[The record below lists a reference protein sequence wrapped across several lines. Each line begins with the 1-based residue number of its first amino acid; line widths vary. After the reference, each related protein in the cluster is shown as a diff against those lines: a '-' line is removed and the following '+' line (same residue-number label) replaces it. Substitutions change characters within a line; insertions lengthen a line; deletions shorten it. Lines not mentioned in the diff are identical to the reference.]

1 MEKIIYF
8 IRHGESVANSGG
20 ITMENKKI
28 PLSAKGLEQSQSVA
42 ENLNIKPSQILVS
55 EYLRTHQT
63 AKPFCDRINS
73 KYQVCT
79 QLNEFS
85 IISHELIEGM
95 IGSQRRP
102 IADAFWSNGDVKKRM
117 GVEADTFVEFSER
130 VNGFIAGMSQLS
142 NNTVLFGHGI
152 WFGMLLWKLMGFA
165 ANDQQGMIGFRR
177 FQNGLPISNCII
189 YRLHSVNDRNWSV
202 CVHNV

>member
-8 IRHGESVANSGG
+8 IRHGESVANAGG

-28 PLSAKGLEQSQSVA
+28 PLSSKGLEQSQSVA

-85 IISHELIEGM
+85 IISHEL
-95 IGSQRRP
+95 
-102 IADAFWSNGDVKKRM
+102 ADAFWSNGDVKKRM

-130 VNGFIAGMSQLS
+130 VNGFIAGMSQHW
-142 NNTVLFGHGI
+142 V
-152 WFGMLLWKLMGFA
+152 
-165 ANDQQGMIGFRR
+165 
-177 FQNGLPISNCII
+177 
-189 YRLHSVNDRNWSV
+189 
-202 CVHNV
+202 

>member
-1 MEKIIYF
+1 LEKTIYF
-8 IRHGESVANSGG
+8 IRHGESVANAGG

-28 PLSAKGLEQSQSVA
+28 PLSSKGLVQAQSVV
-42 ENLNIKPSQILVS
+42 ENFKIMPSQILVS

-63 AKPFCDRINS
+63 AKPFCCRNNS
-73 KYQVCT
+73 EYQVCT
-79 QLNEFS
+79 ELNEFS

-95 IGSQRRP
+95 TGTQRRP
-102 IADAFWSNGDVKKRM
+102 IADAFWSEGDVNKRM
-117 GVEADTFVEFSER
+117 GIEADTFNEFSER

-142 NNTVLFGHGI
+142 NGTVLFGHGI

-165 ANDQQGMIGFRR
+165 ANDQQSMIGFRR

-202 CVHNV
+202 YVHNV

>member
-1 MEKIIYF
+1 VGKIIYY
-8 IRHGESVANSGG
+8 IRHGESVANAGG

-28 PLSAKGLEQSQSVA
+28 PLSAKGLEQAHSVA
-42 ENLNIKPSQILVS
+42 ESLKIKPYQILVS

-63 AKPFCDRINS
+63 AEPFCVRNNS

-95 IGSQRRP
+95 TGSQRRP
-102 IADAFWSNGDVKKRM
+102 IADAFWSEGDVNKRM
-117 GVEADTFVEFSER
+117 GIEADTFVEFSER
-130 VNGFIAGMSQLS
+130 VNNFIAGMSELS
-142 NNTVLFGHGI
+142 DNTVLFGHGI
-152 WFGMLLWKLMGFA
+152 WFGLLSWKLMGFA
-165 ANDQQGMIGFRR
+165 TNDHQSMIGFRR

-189 YRLHSVNDRNWSV
+189 YRLHSNNRNWSV
-202 CVHNV
+202 HIHTV